1 MLNLLH
7 MKSAMPKSK
16 YVGLRE
22 LRENMN
28 AYIEAV
34 KKGKSFVVLRKSKP
48 VFKITP
54 VDEWGDEGE
63 WEIIADFREIDPKG
77 VPAEELLKVLKELE
91 NES

>member
-1 MLNLLH
+1 
-7 MKSAMPKSK
+7 MKTTTPESK

-77 VPAEELLKVLKELE
+77 ISIDDAIKALKKAHGL
-91 NES
+91 